1 MTGALVQGTAP
12 WFAMVGVAIAEA
24 AERLG
29 IPPDLDLSV
38 LERYVYGERLDN
50 GLHQGLRVDV
60 VGGSLAFRS
69 GVLAGET
76 AQVVIDVTAATA
88 RQLNLLLSADPAYA
102 QVFGKAMQDGH
113 LRIHGDLGAL
123 GPVFAL
129 AHDRIVEQTC

>member
-1 MTGALVQGTAP
+1 
-12 WFAMVGVAIAEA
+12 VGVAIAEA

-50 GLHQGLRVDV
+50 GLHQGLRVDVVGVDV